1 MYGIVIK
8 HKAQNHQIR
17 KKELAVMIICE
28 KCGNKYPGY
37 YIINTSNETEGYEQ
51 LYFECFNKIMADQ
64 LGIKL

>member
-1 MYGIVIK
+1 
-8 HKAQNHQIR
+8 
-17 KKELAVMIICE
+17 MIICE